1 MREAKRDPDLER
13 EILAIEADDGTEGH
27 VHLSAI
33 EAPARQINYQVLLLS
48 EADLV
53 RAVDVSAYSEKFAML
68 PIRLTMA
75 DHEYLDAIRDDEVW
89 HRTKEGARHRQLQ
102 LGDTWALS
110 RRLVREKIRQHTGV
124 EVDL

>member
-1 MREAKRDPDLER
+1 
-13 EILAIEADDGTEGH
+13 
-27 VHLSAI
+27 
-33 EAPARQINYQVLLLS
+33 LLS

-89 HRTKEGARHRQLQ
+89 HRTKEGAHAFGSFGSEA
-102 LGDTWALS
+102 LGALAQGF
-110 RRLVREKIRQHTGV
+110 VREKIRQHTGI